1 MPATGVRPQRET
13 LGNRIARAARG
24 SALPLALQIA
34 YLACLPLAARE
45 GVGAVTSFGYA
56 YIIGSAVVAATASS
70 LGLVTSVPL
79 TRIGLDP
86 QRVARH
92 VDASSWFALLAIG
105 ATGGVFWLAGETI
118 LSRILGG
125 AYSSDV
131 AGDLGNVV
139 VALTPWMVVSVAV
152 SVSFPLVFVGGRVER
167 LPVAALATIAAL
179 LPMAAAGQAIAGLTG
194 LAIALAA
201 ATGIAGLLVLSNL
214 HAVRPTV
221 EGLASPVAT
230 VAGLA
235 LLSFVPVGVL
245 LDDSFLSA
253 SVGVLVFGLVVALA
267 RPRGLR
273 DAWHYLRTL
282 S

>member
-1 MPATGVRPQRET
+1 
-13 LGNRIARAARG
+13 
-24 SALPLALQIA
+24 
-34 YLACLPLAARE
+34 
-45 GVGAVTSFGYA
+45 
-56 YIIGSAVVAATASS
+56 
-70 LGLVTSVPL
+70 
-79 TRIGLDP
+79 
-86 QRVARH
+86 
-92 VDASSWFALLAIG
+92 
-105 ATGGVFWLAGETI
+105 
-118 LSRILGG
+118 
-125 AYSSDV
+125 
-131 AGDLGNVV
+131 
-139 VALTPWMVVSVAV
+139 MVVSVAV

-230 VAGLA
+230 VASLA

-253 SVGVLVFGLVVALA
+253 SVGVLVFGLVVALV